1 MLVRAKAPHKVV
13 KAFTGRRIVSFEWS
27 PVPDGC
33 EDEARLLASSGFVEL
48 QEQTEAKPEPE
59 PFLQVE
65 LETEAPAVDLSSLSI
80 PELRQIA
87 QDQNVKGYA
96 RMSKAKLLEAL
107 NE

>member
-13 KAFTGRRIVSFEWS
+13 TAFTGRRIATEWL

-33 EDEARLLASSGFVEL
+33 EDEARRLASSGFVEI
-48 QEQTEAKPEPE
+48 QEQTEAKPEPT

-65 LETEAPAVDLSSLSI
+65 LDTEPPGVDFSSL
-80 PELRQIA
+80 PVNDLRQIA
-87 QDQNVKGYA
+87 KDQGIHGYQ